1 MSGKQISFG
10 AGARKKML
18 EGVKKLADT
27 VRVTLGPKGRNVVLD
42 KSYGA
47 PLITN
52 DGVTIAKEIELED
65 KFENMGAQLV
75 KEVATRTNDVAGD
88 GTTTATVLAHA
99 IISEGMN
106 HLRSGANV
114 VSLKNGILKATE
126 AIVEELERTKHEI
139 KTKEEIAQVATIS
152 AQDPEIGQLL
162 GELEKQIKDGVI
174 TVEEGRA
181 MGLTNKVVD
190 GMQFDSGYLSAYFI
204 TDTNRMEAILNEP
217 AVLVTDEK
225 ISNLQTVLPLL
236 EELAKQGKKE
246 ILMIAEDI
254 DGEALATFVL
264 NKMRGVFNI
273 LGVKA
278 PGFGERRKGM
288 LEDIACLTGA
298 KFISKELGEKLENA
312 TVNDLG
318 GARKVISSKD
328 HTTIVD
334 GKGMPEVVKER
345 IVQIETMI
353 KDAASDFD
361 KEKLSERRAKLKGGV
376 AVIEVGATT
385 ETEMKEKKLRIED
398 ALNATRAAVDEGIV
412 AGGGTAL
419 LQASSVLD
427 SLIAGNVNP
436 DEQVGINIVKQ
447 ALSSPVAQ
455 IAENAGEKG
464 ERVVTKVLRAEA
476 GTGYNAES
484 DRYENMIE
492 AGIVDPKK
500 VTRSALQNAASIASM
515 ILTTEA
521 VVANNQDDDKNAGAM
536 GGGMPMGMGM

>member
-1 MSGKQISFG
+1 MTAKQINFG
-10 AGARKKML
+10 GGARKKML
-18 EGVKKLADT
+18 EGVRKLADT

-42 KSYGA
+42 KSFGA

-106 HLRSGANV
+106 HLKSGANV
-114 VSLKNGILKATE
+114 ISLKNGILKATNI
-126 AIVEELERTKHEI
+126 IVEELDRTKHEI

-162 GELEKQIKDGVI
+162 GELEAQIKDGVI
-174 TVEEGRA
+174 TVEEGRS
-181 MGLTNKVVD
+181 MGLNKKTVE
-190 GMQFDSGYLSAYFI
+190 GMQFENGYLSPYFI
-204 TDTNRMEAILNEP
+204 TDANRMEAVLNDP
-217 AVLVTDEK
+217 AILVTDEK
-225 ISNLQTVLPLL
+225 ISNLQTILPLL
-236 EELAKQGKKE
+236 EGLAQTGKKE
-246 ILMIAEDI
+246 ILIIAEDI

-264 NKMRGVFNI
+264 NKMRGAFNI

-298 KFISKELGEKLENA
+298 KFISKEMGEKLENA

-318 GARKVISSKD
+318 GARKVVATKD
-328 HTTIVD
+328 NTTIVD
-334 GKGMPEVVKER
+334 GKGMPEIIKER
-345 IVQIETMI
+345 VVQIETMI
-353 KDAASDFD
+353 ADAKSDFD
-361 KEKLSERRAKLKGGV
+361 KEKLSERRAKLTGGV

-385 ETEMKEKKLRIED
+385 EIEMKEKKLRIED

-419 LQASSVLD
+419 LQASNILD
-427 SLIAGNVNP
+427 KIITESTNP
-436 DEQVGINIVKQ
+436 DEQVGMNIVKQ
-447 ALSSPVAQ
+447 ALRAPVAQ

-464 ERVVTKVLRAEA
+464 ERVVTKVLRSEA
-476 GTGYNAES
+476 GVGYNAES

-500 VTRSALQNAASIASM
+500 VTRIALQNAASIASM

-521 VVANNQDDDKNAGAM
+521 LVTDAKIDKSEISM

>member
-1 MSGKQISFG
+1 MSAKQINFG
-10 AGARKKML
+10 ASARKKML

-27 VRVTLGPKGRNVVLD
+27 VRVTLGPKGRNVVLE
-42 KSYGA
+42 KSFGA

-52 DGVTIAKEIELED
+52 DGVTIAREIELED

-106 HLRSGANV
+106 HLKSGANV
-114 VSLKNGILKATE
+114 ISLKNGILKATNV
-126 AIVEELERTKHEI
+126 IVEELERIKHEI

-152 AQDPEIGQLL
+152 AQDPEIGRLL
-162 GELEKQIKDGVI
+162 GELEAQIKDGVI
-174 TVEEGRA
+174 TVEEGQA
-181 MGLTNKVVD
+181 MGLNKKIVE
-190 GMQFDSGYLSAYFI
+190 GMQFESGYLSAYFI
-204 TDTNRMEAILNEP
+204 TDTHRMEAVVNEP
-217 AVLVTDEK
+217 VILVTDEK
-225 ISNLQTVLPLL
+225 ITNLQTVLPLL
-236 EELAKQGKKE
+236 EALAQKGKKD
-246 ILMIAEDI
+246 IVLIADDI
-254 DGEALATFVL
+254 EGEALATFVL
-264 NKMRGVFNI
+264 NKMRGVLNI
-273 LGVKA
+273 LGIKA

-318 GARKVISSKD
+318 SARKIVATKD
-328 HTTIVD
+328 STTLID
-334 GKGMPEVVKER
+334 GRGMPEVIKER
-345 IVQIETMI
+345 IEQIETML
-353 KDAASDFD
+353 KEAKSDFD
-361 KEKLSERRAKLKGGV
+361 KEKLQERRAKLKGGV

-412 AGGGTAL
+412 PGGGTAL
-419 LQASSVLD
+419 LQASIILEK
-427 SLIAGNVNP
+427 LIAENLNP

-464 ERVVTKVLRAEA
+464 ERVVTKVLRSEP
-476 GTGYNAES
+476 GVGYNAES

-515 ILTTEA
+515 MLTTEA
-521 VVANNQDDDKNAGAM
+521 LVADMPTKKDEPISGL
-536 GGGMPMGMGM
+536 PMGMGM